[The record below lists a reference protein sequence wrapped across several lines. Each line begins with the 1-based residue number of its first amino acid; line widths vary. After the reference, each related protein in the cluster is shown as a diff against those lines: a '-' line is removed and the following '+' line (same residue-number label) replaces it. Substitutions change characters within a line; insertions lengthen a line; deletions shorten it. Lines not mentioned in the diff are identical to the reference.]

1 MRAALIVLASLL
13 LPAMAAGQP
22 DTTPPPPVGRLTVG
36 APALQ
41 PAGALFEIT
50 WKAVHDPPSN
60 APVPAY
66 RWTAGFNDGSGPL
79 QGAVAG
85 TVLMLRLPYHASG
98 AASAFVCIL
107 AEDAAGHVSPG
118 TTCATIGVPAKPAP
132 ATTTHTLDYREPT
145 TKADGSPLQG
155 LASIRLYWRV
165 NDGPETMVTLPAS
178 SPKGGLDRRFH
189 LTVPAT
195 SGTLSVTVT
204 AVDVAGRESART
216 PAATKVIGPSP
227 GGR

>member
-1 MRAALIVLASLL
+1 MRAVAIVLASLL
-13 LPAMAAGQP
+13 VPTVAAAQP
-22 DTTPPPPVGRLTVG
+22 GTTPPPPVGRLTVG

-41 PAGALFEIT
+41 PAGALFNVT
-50 WKAVHDPPSN
+50 WEAVLDPPGN

-66 RWTAGFNDGSGPL
+66 RWTAGFDDGSGPL

-85 TVLMLRLPYHASG
+85 TTLMLRMPYHATG
-98 AASAFVCIL
+98 ATSAFVCVL
-107 AEDAAGHVSPG
+107 AEDAAGHVSLNP
-118 TTCATIGVPAKPAP
+118 TCATIAVPAKPTP
-132 ATTTHTLDYREPT
+132 ATTTHTIDYLEPT
-145 TKADGSPLQG
+145 TTADGAPLQG

-165 NDGPETMVTLPAS
+165 DDGPETMVTLPAS
-178 SPKGGLDRRFH
+178 SRKGGLERRFR

-204 AVDVAGRESART
+204 AVDVAGTASART
-216 PAATKVIGPSP
+216 APATKVIGPSD